1 MATGILFWNAKQET
15 VSGIYQ
21 QGQHATFQRAADV
34 SRVTLKHLR
43 QTLTRFDSCGRT
55 VMFATETQRGLTAE
69 PPGCQQRWVRV
80 QSTGVRRTQQKR
92 FQCKCCR
99 RTDPS
104 WTCTRSGWKW
114 RRTTV
119 GKSVLWLST
128 ADRTTPDSGV
138 LRCCNT
144 SGGGGGGGVHLGNGN
159 GDASMLWV
167 RLEKVSPGSRDPP
180 RSRWCYLRCYQ
191 TLLGCMKIVKVD
203 VFTAVECF
211 FSALTLQ
218 DRPPM

>member
-43 QTLTRFDSCGRT
+43 QTLTGFDSCGRT

-128 ADRTTPDSGV
+128 ADRTRPDSGV

-144 SGGGGGGGVHLGNGN
+144 SGGGGGGGVGGT
-159 GDASMLWV
+159 
-167 RLEKVSPGSRDPP
+167 PG
-180 RSRWCYLRCYQ
+180 
-191 TLLGCMKIVKVD
+191 
-203 VFTAVECF
+203 
-211 FSALTLQ
+211 
-218 DRPPM
+218 